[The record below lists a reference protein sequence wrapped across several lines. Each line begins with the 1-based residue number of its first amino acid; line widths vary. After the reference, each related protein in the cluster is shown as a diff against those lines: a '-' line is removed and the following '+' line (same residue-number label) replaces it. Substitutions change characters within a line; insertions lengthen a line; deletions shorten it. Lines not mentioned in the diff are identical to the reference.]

1 MSRRLDDLRHT
12 IGSTLARAVF
22 RLPAPLLARMA
33 ARRPEVAGQRL
44 DLKLGFLLRA
54 IEVLRLDALEHLAP
68 VAARARSAP
77 SLRLLAG
84 RRPAGVT
91 AHERTLPGPGGPLQL
106 RIYTPAGIARPAPA
120 ILYLHGGG
128 FVIGD
133 LDTHDAP
140 CSFLAHESGCIVASL
155 AYRLAPEHPFPA
167 AVDDAL
173 AGFRWLADNCDALG
187 LDPARLAVGGDSAGG
202 NLAAV
207 IAQVA
212 TREAWT
218 VRPAFQLLLYP
229 ATDMRREHASHREF
243 AVGYFLSA
251 ATITWFLGHYLRSD
265 ADIVDPRASPLLA
278 PDLRGLPPAYVAVAG
293 FDPLRDEGRAY
304 AERMRAAG
312 VTVQL
317 DCHEAL
323 VHGFISLGDGIAAAA
338 AALGTAALALRA
350 ALVRAPGAGRSGHL
364 RGYSADP

>member
-1 MSRRLDDLRHT
+1 MSRRLEDLRHT
-12 IGSTLARAVF
+12 ISSTLARAIF
-22 RLPAPLLARMA
+22 RLPAPLLARVA
-33 ARRPEVAGQRL
+33 GPVPEVL

-54 IEVLRLDALEHLAP
+54 LAVLRLDVLEHLSPAE
-68 VAARARSAP
+68 ARARSAR

-91 AHERTLPGPGGPLQL
+91 AIERTLDGPGGPLQL
-106 RIYTPAGIARPAPA
+106 RIYTPANLARPAPA
-120 ILYLHGGG
+120 LLYLHGGG

-140 CSFLAHESGCIVASL
+140 CAYLAHESGCVVLSL

-173 AGFRWLADNCDALG
+173 AGFRWLADHADALG
-187 LDPARLAVGGDSAGG
+187 LDPARLAIGGDSAGG
-202 NLAAV
+202 NLSAV
-207 IAQVA
+207 VAQVA

-229 ATDMRREHASHREF
+229 ATDMRREHDSHREF

-251 ATITWFLGHYLRSD
+251 ATITWFLGHYLRGD
-265 ADIVDPRASPLLA
+265 ADLTDPRASPLLA
-278 PDLRGLPPAYVAVAG
+278 PDLSGLPPAYVAVAG
-293 FDPLRDEGRAY
+293 FDPLRDEGCAY
-304 AERMRAAG
+304 AGRMLEAG

-317 DCHEAL
+317 DCHDAL
-323 VHGFISLGDGIAAAA
+323 VHGYISLGAGIEAAA
-338 AALGTAALALRA
+338 AALDAAARALRLALK
-350 ALVRAPGAGRSGHL
+350 
-364 RGYSADP
+364 SA

>member
-1 MSRRLDDLRHT
+1 MLRRLDDLRHA
-12 IGSTLARAVF
+12 ISSTLARAIF
-22 RLPAPLLARMA
+22 RLPAPLLARVGGRM
-33 ARRPEVAGQRL
+33 PEVAGQTL

-54 IEVLRLDALEHLAP
+54 TAALRLDALEHLSP
-68 VAARARSAP
+68 REARARSGR

-84 RRPAGVT
+84 RRPAGISVQ
-91 AHERTLPGPGGPLQL
+91 ERTMPGPAGPLAL
-106 RIYTPAGIARPAPA
+106 RIYSPDDLARPAPA
-120 ILYLHGGG
+120 LLYLHGGG

-140 CSFLAHESGCIVASL
+140 CSYLARASGGVVVSL

-173 AGFRWLADNCDALG
+173 AGFRWLAEHADALG

-212 TREAWT
+212 TREAWK

-243 AVGYFLSA
+243 ADGYLLSA
-251 ATITWFLGHYLRSD
+251 ATISWFLGHYLRGD
-265 ADIVDPRASPLLA
+265 ADVLDPRASPLLA
-278 PDLRGLPPAYVAVAG
+278 ADLRGLPPAYLAIAG

-312 VTVQL
+312 VAVQL
-317 DCHEAL
+317 DCHTAL
-323 VHGFISLGDGIAAAA
+323 AHGYISLVDGIEVASTALGAAAR
-338 AALGTAALALRA
+338 ALRT
-350 ALVRAPGAGRSGHL
+350 ALERAPGA
-364 RGYSADP
+364 

>member
-1 MSRRLDDLRHT
+1 MRYPRGMSRRLDDLRHT
-12 IGSTLARAVF
+12 IGSTLARAIF
-22 RLPAPLLARMA
+22 RLPAPLLARVAGRM
-33 ARRPEVAGQRL
+33 PEVPGQAL

-54 IEVLRLDALEHLAP
+54 TAALRLDTIEHLSP
-68 VAARARSAP
+68 GAARARSGR

-84 RRPAGVT
+84 RRPAGVSVQ
-91 AHERTLPGPGGPLQL
+91 ERTMPGPGGPLQL
-106 RIYTPAGIARPAPA
+106 RIYTPGQVVRPAPA

-140 CSFLAHESGCIVASL
+140 CAYLAHESGCVVVSL
-155 AYRLAPEHPFPA
+155 AYRLAPEHRFPA

-173 AGFRWLADNCDALG
+173 AGFRWLADHADALG

-207 IAQVA
+207 IAQLA

-218 VRPAFQLLLYP
+218 ARPCFQLLIYP

-243 AVGYFLSA
+243 ASGYVLN
-251 ATITWFLGHYLRSD
+251 ATLLDWFLGHYLRSD
-265 ADIVDPRASPLLA
+265 ADLTDPRASPLLA
-278 PDLRGLPPAYVAVAG
+278 PDLHGLPPAYVAVAG

-304 AERMRAAG
+304 AERLRAAG
-312 VTVQL
+312 VAVQL
-317 DCHEAL
+317 DCHDAL

-338 AALGTAALALRA
+338 AALTTAARALRA
-350 ALVRAPGAGRSGHL
+350 ALVPAPGL
-364 RGYSADP
+364 

>member
-22 RLPAPLLARMA
+22 RLPAPLRARMA

-106 RIYTPAGIARPAPA
+106 RIYTPAGLARPAPA

-140 CSFLAHESGCIVASL
+140 CSLLAHESGCIVASL
-155 AYRLAPEHPFPA
+155 AYRLAPEHPFPPPAVA
-167 AVDDAL
+167 APP
-173 AGFRWLADNCDALG
+173 GFPC
-187 LDPARLAVGGDSAGG
+187 
-202 NLAAV
+202 LAATSTPPAPTPPPPPSPAATPGATPPPSP
-207 IAQVA
+207 AQVA

-317 DCHEAL
+317 ECHDDL
-323 VHGFISLGDGIAAAA
+323 VHGFVSLGDGIAAASS
-338 AALGTAALALRA
+338 ALGSAARALRA
-350 ALVRAPGAGRSGHL
+350 ALVPAPGAGRSGHL

>member
-1 MSRRLDDLRHT
+1 MSSRLEDLRHT
-12 IGSTLARAVF
+12 IGSTLARGVF
-22 RLPAPLLARMA
+22 RLPAPLLARVA
-33 ARRPEVAGQRL
+33 GRLPEVPGQVL

-54 IEVLRLDALEHLAP
+54 LAVLRLDVLEHLSP
-68 VAARARSAP
+68 GEARARSGR

-91 AHERTLPGPGGPLQL
+91 TIERTMDGPGGPLQL
-106 RIYTPAGIARPAPA
+106 RIYTPANVARPAPA

-133 LDTHDAP
+133 LETHDAP
-140 CSFLAHESGCIVASL
+140 CAYLAHESGCVVVSL

-173 AGFRWLADNCDALG
+173 AGFRWLADHADALG

-202 NLAAV
+202 NLSAV
-207 IAQVA
+207 VSQVA

-229 ATDMRREHASHREF
+229 ATDMRREHESHRAF
-243 AVGYFLSA
+243 GVGYMLSA
-251 ATITWFLGHYLRSD
+251 ATLTWFLGHYLRND
-265 ADIVDPRASPLLA
+265 ADILDPRASPLLA
-278 PDLRGLPPAYVAVAG
+278 ADLRGLPPAYVAVAG

-304 AERMRAAG
+304 AERMREAG
-312 VTVQL
+312 VAVEL
-317 DCHEAL
+317 DCHDAL
-323 VHGFISLGDGIAAAA
+323 VHGYISLGDGIEAAGVALAAAA
-338 AALGTAALALRA
+338 RALRQ
-350 ALVRAPGAGRSGHL
+350 ALNRAPGA
-364 RGYSADP
+364 

>member
-1 MSRRLDDLRHT
+1 MSRRLDDLRHA
-12 IGSTLARAVF
+12 IGSTLTRAVF
-22 RLPAPLLARMA
+22 RLPAPVLARMA
-33 ARRPEVAGQRL
+33 GRRREVPGQTL

-54 IEVLRLDALEHLAP
+54 IAVLRLDTLEHLSPA
-68 VAARARSAP
+68 VARARSGP

-91 AHERTLPGPGGPLQL
+91 TQERTIPGPGGPLRL
-106 RIYTPAGIARPAPA
+106 RIYTPGQVARPAPA
-120 ILYLHGGG
+120 ILYMHGGG

-140 CSFLAHESGCIVASL
+140 CSLLAHESGCIVASL

-173 AGFRWLADNCDALG
+173 AGFRWLAEHGEVLG

-251 ATITWFLGHYLRSD
+251 ATITWFLGHYLRGD
-265 ADIVDPRASPLLA
+265 ADVLDPRASPLLTC
-278 PDLRGLPPAYVAVAG
+278 DLRGLPPAYVAVAG

-304 AERMRAAG
+304 AERMRAAD
-312 VTVQL
+312 VPVQL
-317 DCHEAL
+317 DCHDAL
-323 VHGFISLGDGIAAAA
+323 VHGFISLGDGIEAAGA
-338 AALGTAALALRA
+338 ALRA
-350 ALVRAPGAGRSGHL
+350 AGRAL
-364 RGYSADP
+364 RVALAPATDA